1 MKENHLKPHMFN
13 ASNDNSKTTIES
25 SLIESSKLNEIPNS
39 LSFKFRIIIAFK
51 ASKSN
56 QCP

>member
-1 MKENHLKPHMFN
+1 MKEIYFKPHMLN
-13 ASNDNSKTTIES
+13 ASNDNSKATIES
-25 SLIESSKLNEIPNS
+25 SLIKSSKLNEIPNS
-39 LSFKFRIIIAFK
+39 LSFKFRIIVAFK